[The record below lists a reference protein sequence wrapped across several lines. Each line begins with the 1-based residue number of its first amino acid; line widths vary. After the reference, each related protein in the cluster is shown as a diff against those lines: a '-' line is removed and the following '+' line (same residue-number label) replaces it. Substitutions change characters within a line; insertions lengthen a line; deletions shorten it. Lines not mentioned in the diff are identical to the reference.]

1 MLKLDND
8 DIKFLMEALDAL
20 ESKSTHDVLFESIF
34 EIGMSNDKESASKK
48 MKDKMRAIEDSIEPL
63 KERIIILKAKLIQM
77 KDKNVVDQEVS
88 RAIHDSP

>member
-20 ESKSTHDVLFESIF
+20 ESKSTHDVFFESIF

-48 MKDKMRAIEDSIEPL
+48 MKDKMRVIEDSIEPL